1 MQIETLIS
9 HLQAIA
15 AKHPNIQVH
24 THDGLDPSDLC
35 PITEIKLSQGWFTSD
50 TTVLELVGSTR
61 EIQPFDINKF

>member
-1 MQIETLIS
+1 MQIEQLIS

-15 AKHPNIQVH
+15 AKYPNIQVH

-35 PITEIKLSQGWFTSD
+35 PITEIKLSQRWFTSD